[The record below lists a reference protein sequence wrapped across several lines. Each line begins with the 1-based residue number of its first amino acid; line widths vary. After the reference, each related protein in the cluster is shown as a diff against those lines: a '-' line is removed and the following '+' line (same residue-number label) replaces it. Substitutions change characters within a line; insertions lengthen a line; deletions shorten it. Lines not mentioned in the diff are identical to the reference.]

1 MGLLRKLFGSSKSE
15 RSPKSLAQSRPPVPS
30 NAGDQSV
37 FCDWCNS
44 PASFVTGTYFTA
56 NEFLTLL
63 QKRLKPHQSVFIV
76 TQVSGISEEALV
88 AALPGQVSLT
98 FTTGWLLCPSCAPQ
112 ATAILP
118 KPAGN
123 LSGGEPGTMTRERT
137 ARDAGTGK
145 MLTLAR
151 VMATK
156 AMTGARP
163 FER

>member
-1 MGLLRKLFGSSKSE
+1 MGILQKLFGSSKSDAPSK
-15 RSPKSLAQSRPPVPS
+15 RQTQSRATVQS
-30 NAGDQSV
+30 NIGSQSV
-37 FCDWCNS
+37 YCDHCNQ

-56 NEFLTLL
+56 TEFLTLL
-63 QKRLKPHQSVFIV
+63 RKGLQPHHSVFIV
-76 TQVSGISEEALV
+76 TQLCGISKEALV
-88 AALPGQVSLT
+88 AALPGQISST
-98 FTTGWLLCPSCAPQ
+98 FRTGWLLCPSCAPE

-123 LSGGEPGTMTRERT
+123 LSGGEPGAMTRERT

-156 AMTGARP
+156 VMTGGTSL
-163 FER
+163 